1 MPHLLC
7 LALALPL
14 ADAKP
19 DFTITA
25 EELTKAYKEARGKP
39 TKYQAKI
46 IEVTGTFHVRRPGS
60 PGDVLLRGHIEGI
73 TPNLV
78 SCTPNA
84 ATAPLHQR
92 LYGLARGQK
101 LTFRGKEAG
110 NKFSPVL
117 ADCELVSVG
126 PCPAQTVT
134 VAKLAGLKRTPAAAR
149 MLEGK
154 AVLARVRIVDIDKK
168 EKGRVTYTVADFNN
182 RSKKPTTIKV
192 VVDTLFDRDRTNE
205 LHAIKTGETWYAL
218 GVGDNLTSTP
228 RLKDAVLLKE
238 APKGVKK

>member
-1 MPHLLC
+1 MSYLLC
-7 LALALPL
+7 LALALPF
-14 ADAKP
+14 ADAKA
-19 DFTITA
+19 DFKVTA
-25 EELTKAYKEARGKP
+25 EELTKAYKEARGKL

-46 IEVTGTFHVRRPGS
+46 IEVTGTFHLRRPGS
-60 PGDVLLRGHIEGI
+60 PGDVLLRGHVEGL

-78 SCTPNA
+78 SCAPNRE
-84 ATAPLHQR
+84 TAKLHQQ
-92 LYGLARGQK
+92 LYGLARGQTV
-101 LTFRGKEAG
+101 TFRGKEAG

-126 PCPAQTVT
+126 PSPAQTVT
-134 VAKLAGLKRTPAAAR
+134 VAKLAGLKSTPAAAR

-192 VVDTLFDRDRTNE
+192 VVDARYDRDRTDE
-205 LHAIKTGETWYAL
+205 LGAVKKGDTLYAL
-218 GVGDNLTSTP
+218 GVGDSLTSTP
-228 RLKDAVLLKE
+228 RIRDAVLLKE
-238 APKGVKK
+238 APKK